1 MEPASTRKLTKI
13 LKYTCPLNS
22 IYPLLC
28 DGAHFAYI
36 NGDHDHVFRYKPYL
50 PKENLGW
57 IGEKFYF

>member
-13 LKYTCPLNS
+13 LKYTCSLNS

-28 DGAHFAYI
+28 DGADFAHI

-50 PKENLGW
+50 PKENLG
-57 IGEKFYF
+57 